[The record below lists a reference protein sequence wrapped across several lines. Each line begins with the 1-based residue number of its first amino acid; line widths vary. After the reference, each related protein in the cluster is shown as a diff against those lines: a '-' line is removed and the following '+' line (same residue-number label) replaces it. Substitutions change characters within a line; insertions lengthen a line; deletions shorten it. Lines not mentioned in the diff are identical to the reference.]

1 MQHDTREKFRH
12 SVSMVSW
19 AYNEEELIEEFLY
32 KAEKLLDSVA
42 IDYEVVLIDD
52 GSTDKT
58 YELAVEFQKK
68 NPRLK
73 IFRNERNL
81 NIGYSSSRGVKEAT
95 KEFLF
100 WQTVDWSYDISDL
113 RNNLEHLK
121 KYDVVQGVRKNP
133 LVFKGKFL
141 RPLRIVMKFF
151 GVTHLTKRSDTV
163 PKAII
168 SVTNYLLVR
177 FLFRVPLADFQNV
190 TIYPTKWIQTI
201 KYEAD
206 SAFFNPEGLIKS
218 YWSGMSIVEVPIDFI
233 PRKKGIPKGTTPRA
247 LFNAVRDIFTLYFK
261 WILLGKRGEI
271 IKGKIV
277 RYKASLP
284 TYF

>member
-113 RNNLEHLK
+113 RHNLEYLK
-121 KYDVVQGVRKNP
+121 KLHTLTLNSCSSIRDLNSFKN
-133 LVFKGKFL
+133 VNK
-141 RPLRIVMKFF
+141 
-151 GVTHLTKRSDTV
+151 
-163 PKAII
+163 
-168 SVTNYLLVR
+168 
-177 FLFRVPLADFQNV
+177 
-190 TIYPTKWIQTI
+190 
-201 KYEAD
+201 
-206 SAFFNPEGLIKS
+206 
-218 YWSGMSIVEVPIDFI
+218 
-233 PRKKGIPKGTTPRA
+233 
-247 LFNAVRDIFTLYFK
+247 
-261 WILLGKRGEI
+261 
-271 IKGKIV
+271 
-277 RYKASLP
+277 
-284 TYF
+284 

>member
-1 MQHDTREKFRH
+1 
-12 SVSMVSW
+12 MVSW
-19 AYNEEELIEEFLY
+19 AYNEEDLIEEFLY
-32 KAEKLLDSVA
+32 KAEKLLDSVTA
-42 IDYEVVLIDD
+42 DYEIILIDD

-58 YELAVEFQKK
+58 YQLAAEFQKK

-73 IFRNERNL
+73 IFRNGRNL
-81 NIGYSSSRGVKEAT
+81 NIGYSNRRGVKEAT

-113 RNNLEHLK
+113 RNNLEHVK

-141 RPLRIVMKFF
+141 RPLRIVIKLF
-151 GVTHLTKRSDTV
+151 GINHLTKRSDTV
-163 PKAII
+163 LKAII

-177 FLFRVPLADFQNV
+177 FLFRIPLADFQNV
-190 TIYPTKWIQTI
+190 TIYPTKWIQTV
-201 KYEAD
+201 KYESD

-218 YWSGMSIVEVPIDFI
+218 YWSGKSIVEVPINFI

-261 WILLGKRGEI
+261 WVLLGKRGEI
-271 IKGKIV
+271 KKGKIV
-277 RYKASLP
+277 GYKVSSL
-284 TYF
+284 TCF

>member
-1 MQHDTREKFRH
+1 LQHDTRDKFSH

-19 AYNEEELIEEFLY
+19 AYNEEDLIEEFLY
-32 KAEKLLDSVA
+32 KAEKLLDSVTA
-42 IDYEVVLIDD
+42 DYEIILIDD

-58 YELAVEFQKK
+58 YQLAAEFQKK

-73 IFRNERNL
+73 IFRNGRNL
-81 NIGYSSSRGVKEAT
+81 NIGYSNRRGVKEAT

-113 RNNLEHLK
+113 RNNLEHVK

-141 RPLRIVMKFF
+141 RSLRIVMKLF
-151 GVTHLTKRSDTV
+151 GINHLTKRSDTV
-163 PKAII
+163 HKAII

-177 FLFRVPLADFQNV
+177 FLFRIPLADFQNV
-190 TIYPTKWIQTI
+190 TIYPTKWIQTV
-201 KYEAD
+201 KYESD

-218 YWSGMSIVEVPIDFI
+218 YWSGKSIVEVPINFI
-233 PRKKGIPKGTTPRA
+233 PRKKGIAKGTTPRA
-247 LFNAVRDIFTLYFK
+247 LFNAIRDIFTLYFK
-261 WILLGKRGEI
+261 WVLLGKRGEI
-271 IKGKIV
+271 KKGKIV
-277 RYKASLP
+277 GYKVSSL
-284 TYF
+284 TCF